1 MVVFQVFIPFKCS
14 GKRDL
19 LEGYL
24 EFHILF
30 FRFILKYLHSLF
42 MNFMQHISVTPAPGP
57 PRSVPSTSLFLLF
70 KNTNCFTYILP
81 WSIVDLL
88 GTIPLQNIYSLSPK
102 RCHLPIAPQ
111 LGMGVNAH
119 LLIHAELVSVLSL
132 CRFYACGDKPLWVC
146 MCSFFSFLL

>member
-1 MVVFQVFIPFKCS
+1 MVVFQVFIPLNVQVKEIYYKVIQNFIF
-14 GKRDL
+14 
-19 LEGYL
+19 Y
-24 EFHILF
+24 F
-30 FRFILKYLHSLF
+30 FRFILKYLHSLS
-42 MNFMQHISVTPAPGP
+42 MNFMQHISVTPAPSP
-57 PRSVPSTSLFLLF
+57 PRSVPSTLLFVLF
-70 KNTNCFTYILP
+70 KNTNCFTYVLP

-132 CRFYACGDKPLWVC
+132 YRFYACGDKTLWVC
-146 MCSFFSFLL
+146 MCSFFIFLL